1 MVHGT
6 VVAVCGH
13 ESDGGRALPGLLGPD
28 VSCVRGGR
36 ELFRRVRASRGRGE
50 PVCVVPMTLG
60 RDPELVAD
68 AARTLL
74 ALSPEERAGTVLA
87 EPFGTADHL
96 IGWLRTAA
104 VRVPGDRALL
114 ITAPSGD
121 PFVDADLFR
130 IARLVRQYGRHRT
143 VEVALTGGD
152 PDPAEGVRRCRA
164 LGAERVVLLPASWV
178 TPPVPDGEHCEPG
191 GPLLSAPAVTGV
203 LGTRVRD
210 AWERHDRLGDD
221 GLTRG
226 LTAADAHGHAHSHG
240 PGGHDHAHGG
250 HGHGHGHAHGH
261 AHGPGDH
268 GHSHKHDHNP
278 NHSHGP
284 DHKHDHSHGPD
295 HKHEHDHSHGHGHGH
310 NPHEHPPGAH
320 HPEPDDPGR
329 GPHARPPH
337 HAPHSQP
344 REPAAP
350 AHPPRHDDVD
360 THRAP
365 APDALPSSRSLR

>member
-164 LGAERVVLLPASWV
+164 LGGERVVLLPASWV

-226 LTAADAHGHAHSHG
+226 LTAADAHGHAHTHG

-250 HGHGHGHAHGH
+250 HGH

-268 GHSHKHDHNP
+268 GHSHKLDHNP

-295 HKHEHDHSHGHGHGH
+295 HKHEHEHDHSHGHA
-310 NPHEHPPGAH
+310 PHEHPPGAH

-350 AHPPRHDDVD
+350 VHPPRHDDVD